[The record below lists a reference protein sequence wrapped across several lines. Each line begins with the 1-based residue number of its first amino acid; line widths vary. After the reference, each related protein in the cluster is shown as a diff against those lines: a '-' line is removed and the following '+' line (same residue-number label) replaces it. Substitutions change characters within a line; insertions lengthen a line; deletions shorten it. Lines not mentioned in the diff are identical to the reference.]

1 MVLLRKLIGS
11 ADNVLR
17 RWLSIPALTRIEIGN
32 ILIAVSTTGL
42 MALGVIEMSLSLL
55 LLFAFI
61 LVILGVIGRYV
72 DSIKDDKERLELYA
86 EHLKKSSARG
96 DFVKDS
102 PSRDSSDGGTKP
114 E

>member
-72 DSIKDDKERLELYA
+72 DSIKDDKERLEVYA
-86 EHLKKSSARG
+86 EHLKKSSERR
-96 DFVKDS
+96 DSVKDS
-102 PSRDSSDGGTKP
+102 PCGDSGDGGT
-114 E
+114 ELE